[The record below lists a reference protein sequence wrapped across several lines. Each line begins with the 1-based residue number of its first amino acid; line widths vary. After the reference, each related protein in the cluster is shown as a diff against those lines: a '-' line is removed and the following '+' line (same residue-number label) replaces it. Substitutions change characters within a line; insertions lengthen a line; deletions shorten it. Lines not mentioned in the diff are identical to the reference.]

1 MATIEWNASM
11 NTGIAVI
18 DEQHAE
24 LTQII
29 NTLYYAYMNG
39 EENTVLNPLIHKI
52 NDYAHMHFATEA
64 DLMNAYKE
72 DFPDFETHME
82 QHREFFSNAIG
93 FLLDYLNDKADI
105 TPELLDYLT
114 DWWFNHI
121 NGIDRKMAEF
131 LLNKGAA

>member
-1 MATIEWNASM
+1 MATFEWNSSM

-29 NTLYYAYMNG
+29 NTLYYAYMDG
-39 EENTVLNPLIHKI
+39 EENSVLCSLIHKV
-52 NDYAHMHFATEA
+52 NDYAHIHFETEVK
-64 DLMNAYKE
+64 LMSAYSDE
-72 DFPDFETHME
+72 IPDFELHLE

-131 LLNKGAA
+131 LIQKGAA